1 MGRDYFLS
9 DVHLRLD
16 QPDRGDRLASL
27 IDRLKPTDAL
37 TIVGDLCD
45 FWFAARQQ
53 GRDPMRCR
61 GLRALAD
68 FRDRGGATT
77 ILAGNHDAWLGRFY
91 ERTLGATF
99 LPDGL
104 ERSVGG
110 RRTLI
115 THGHRL
121 GARTT
126 WKAGLESRAFL
137 AAFRLLPDFVAD
149 RLGEQLRRT
158 NEAHQDEFDQRG
170 REVYEKYV
178 AGVGDRYDLVIL
190 GHVHR
195 PLDTGESPPRLVILG
210 GWHDASAYLVV
221 DGVNIQ
227 HHVDRVKPS
236 SEEIR

>member
-27 IDRLKPTDAL
+27 VDRLDPDDSL

-45 FWFAARQQ
+45 FWFAARQ
-53 GRDPMRCR
+53 RHDDPMRCR
-61 GLRALAD
+61 GLRALAG
-68 FRDRGGATT
+68 FRNRGGSIT

-99 LPDGL
+99 LPDSL
-104 ERSVGG
+104 ERTVGG

-126 WKAGLESRAFL
+126 WKAGMESRAFL
-137 AAFRLLPDFVAD
+137 AAFRLMPNLVAD
-149 RLGEQLRRT
+149 RLGDQLRRT
-158 NEAHQDEFDQRG
+158 NEKHQEEFDQRG
-170 REVYEKYV
+170 REVYERYV
-178 AGVGDRYDLVIL
+178 AGIGNRYDLVIL

-195 PLDTGESPPRLVILG
+195 PLDTGNAVPRLVILG

-221 DGVNIQ
+221 DGTNVRNQ
-227 HHVDRVKPS
+227 VERV
-236 SEEIR
+236 

>member
-16 QPDRGDRLASL
+16 QPDRGDRLARL
-27 IDRLKPTDAL
+27 IDRIEPTDAL

-45 FWFAARQQ
+45 FWFAARQ
-53 GRDPMRCR
+53 RRADPMRCR
-61 GLRALAD
+61 GLRSLVG
-68 FRDRGGATT
+68 FRDRGGSIT

-99 LPDGL
+99 LPDSL
-104 ERSVGG
+104 ERTVGG
-110 RRTLI
+110 LRALI

-126 WKAGLESRAFL
+126 WKAGLESRLFL
-137 AAFRLLPDFVAD
+137 GGFRLLPDFVAD
-149 RLGEQLRRT
+149 RLGDQLRRT
-158 NEAHQDEFDQRG
+158 NKSHQEEFDQRG
-170 REVYEKYV
+170 REVYERYV
-178 AGVGDRYDLVIL
+178 VGVGDRFDLVIL

-195 PLDTGESPPRLVILG
+195 PLDTGDSHPRLVILG

-221 DGVNIQ
+221 DGASVE
-227 HHVDRVKPS
+227 HHVERV
-236 SEEIR
+236 